1 MCKVE
6 LRRVC
11 SANFRLLDWGAL
23 VESRDTHRS
32 YASSLLAEASGSVGA
47 GKEPKNSTPHFVGS
61 IRERSIDSLAL
72 PLVRQVNCFAKVIA
86 KRLGWQNCQRV
97 LHNTSLLCH
106 LLKIKLLQAHPLSI
120 YTFYILPLRS
130 TLRLSFPLR
139 LIAAKA
145 ATKIQA
151 VFRGHKV
158 RETMKKSETK
168 TATNNGASN
177 AVAANAAS
185 AAAAAAAEVEPT
197 KAELEA
203 EFDPNDKGK

>member
-1 MCKVE
+1 MGVAK
-6 LRRVC
+6 L
-11 SANFRLLDWGAL
+11 SK
-23 VESRDTHRS
+23 
-32 YASSLLAEASGSVGA
+32 SSSQH
-47 GKEPKNSTPHFVGS
+47 K
-61 IRERSIDSLAL
+61 
-72 PLVRQVNCFAKVIA
+72 FA
-86 KRLGWQNCQRV
+86 
-97 LHNTSLLCH
+97 LCH
-106 LLKIKLLQAHPLSI
+106 LLKIKLVGQLFAGTSSI
-120 YTFYILPLRS
+120 YFLYIFPLHS
-130 TLRLSFPLR
+130 TLRLSFPFR

-177 AVAANAAS
+177 AVAANAAA

>member
-1 MCKVE
+1 M
-6 LRRVC
+6 L
-11 SANFRLLDWGAL
+11 ANFCR
-23 VESRDTHRS
+23 H
-32 YASSLLAEASGSVGA
+32 
-47 GKEPKNSTPHFVGS
+47 
-61 IRERSIDSLAL
+61 I
-72 PLVRQVNCFAKVIA
+72 
-86 KRLGWQNCQRV
+86 
-97 LHNTSLLCH
+97 
-106 LLKIKLLQAHPLSI
+106 
-120 YTFYILPLRS
+120 FYIFYIFPLHS
-130 TLRLSFPLR
+130 TLKLYFPFCLF
-139 LIAAKA
+139 AAKA

-177 AVAANAAS
+177 AVAANAANA